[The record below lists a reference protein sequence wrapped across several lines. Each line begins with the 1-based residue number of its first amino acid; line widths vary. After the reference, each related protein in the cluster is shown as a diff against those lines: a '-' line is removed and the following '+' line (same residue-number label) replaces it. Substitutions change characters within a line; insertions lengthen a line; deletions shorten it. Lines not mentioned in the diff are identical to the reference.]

1 MTRWPKQYEKQFY
14 LKYDRLQKKTDKQN
28 IKECTLK
35 IANHPD
41 PSNISGCESCTSGD
55 SLKLTFNTGWVIV
68 YQVLDSEVHFLE
80 FYRDIPSN

>member
-35 IANHPD
+35 ITNHPD
-41 PSNISGCESCTSGD
+41 PSNIGGCESCPSGD
-55 SLKLTFNTGWVIV
+55 SLKLTFSIGWVIV
-68 YQVLDSEVHFLE
+68 YQVLGSKVHFLE
-80 FYRDIPSN
+80 FYRDVPSN